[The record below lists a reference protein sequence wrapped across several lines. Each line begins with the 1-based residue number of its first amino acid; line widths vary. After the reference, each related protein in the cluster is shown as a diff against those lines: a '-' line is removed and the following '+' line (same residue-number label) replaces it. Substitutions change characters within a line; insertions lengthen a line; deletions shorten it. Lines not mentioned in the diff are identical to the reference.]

1 MQKFT
6 RKLLTEWRKLG
17 LPFENETFV
26 IAVSGGADSCAL
38 WLAIDDLVKRKKL
51 KNRFVAAHFNHNL
64 RGTESD
70 EDEKFV
76 EEIAIK
82 LGFEFVGKT
91 QKEILEKSNLE
102 QNARVA
108 RYAFFKEVAENLNAK
123 AVLTAHTLNDQ
134 AETFLQNLIRG
145 SGIVGLG
152 AMREIRPLNKDSEIL
167 LVRPLLNWAKRKDTE
182 NFCHQNELEFR
193 LDSMNKDLTFNR
205 VRIRKILLP
214 MLEDFNPKIVKKLAK
229 TAKLLREDF
238 EELETASIEK
248 MRGYSA
254 NAEKTELNL
263 SDLKDVFPSMQ
274 RRILRLW
281 LKENRGDLRR
291 LSSKHILA
299 IENLAFSR
307 KSGKRVELTNGEQ
320 VLKSNGKLIFK
331 EQKK

>member
-1 MQKFT
+1 M
-6 RKLLTEWRKLG
+6 TEWRKLG
-17 LPFENETFV
+17 LPFENETFI
-26 IAVSGGADSCAL
+26 IAISGGADSCAL

-51 KNRFVAAHFNHNL
+51 RNRFVAAHFNHNL
-64 RGTESD
+64 RGTESE

-76 EEIAIK
+76 KEIAVR

-91 QKEILEKSNLE
+91 QKEVLKKNNLE

-108 RYAFFKEVAENLNAK
+108 RYKFFEEVAENLDAK

-145 SGIVGLG
+145 SGIEGLG
-152 AMREIRPLNKDSEIL
+152 AMREIRPLNKNSEVL

-182 NFCHQNELEFR
+182 NFCHLNKLEFR
-193 LDSMNKDLTFNR
+193 LDSMNEDLTFNR
-205 VRIRKILLP
+205 VRIRKILIP

-238 EELETASIEK
+238 DELETASVEK
-248 MRGYSA
+248 MRSFDLKT
-254 NAEKTELNL
+254 EKTELNL
-263 SDLKDVFPSMQ
+263 SDLKDVFPSMR

-291 LSSKHILA
+291 LSSKHIQA

-307 KSGKRVELTNGEQ
+307 KSGKEVELPDNLKIIKNG
-320 VLKSNGKLIFK
+320 GKLEIK
-331 EQKK
+331 NN